1 MKQNR
6 PSLSRRDFLNR
17 TSLAAGMALGAPLI
31 GNTLTGQEKKP
42 DFPTAGA
49 GEGDEIRVGFIGC
62 GKQHEVL
69 LDAMVNIPGVRYVA
83 ACDIMR
89 ERLKKTVGRIRS
101 RFDYRPKHYSDAEE
115 MLEKEAGNM
124 DAVFVA
130 TPDFWHAPHT
140 VMALEAGCHVYC
152 EKMMSHDINEAR
164 RMVEAM
170 DRTGKLCQI
179 GHQRRSNPRYQFV
192 LNELLHKHEIF
203 GRIINLNGQWNRALS
218 SSQDIV
224 MGKPDLLPD
233 AATLRKY
240 GFDAGAEKQLTEEEL
255 RHRFLNW
262 RFYTSLSGGPI
273 SDLGAHQ
280 IDIFNWFLGV
290 RPTSVMASGGR
301 SYFKDREHFDNVM
314 CVFDYDTPEG
324 SSRAFYQVLT
334 TTSAGGGYYETFMG
348 TEGSVEM
355 SEREAFTNIYKESG
369 ASNSEIWDDMV
380 NRGFLKKE
388 AVNYGGGGGG
398 DEIASYASAPPDKYA
413 LPGGLSKPPHQPHVE
428 NFFAAI
434 RGQADLTCDARHAL
448 ESEAPIYWVNPAAES
463 RQIINFTDEHLKV

>member
-1 MKQNR
+1 MK
-6 PSLSRRDFLNR
+6 PKIPALSRREFLNR
-17 TSLAAGMALGAPLI
+17 SSLAAGMALGVPLI
-31 GNTLTGQEKKP
+31 GRGQEPASTP

-49 GEGDEIRVGFIGC
+49 GDGEEIRVGFIGC
-62 GKQHEVL
+62 GRQHEVL
-69 LDAMVNIPGVRYVA
+69 FNAMVNIPGIRYVA

-89 ERLKKTVGRIRS
+89 ERLKGTVGRVRS
-101 RFDYRPKHYSDAEE
+101 RFDYMPNHYMDAEA
-115 MLEKEAGNM
+115 MLEKEADNM

-130 TPDFWHAPHT
+130 TPDFWHSPHT

-152 EKMMSHDINEAR
+152 EKMMAQSIDEAR
-164 RMVEAM
+164 RIVDAAE
-170 DRTGKLCQI
+170 RTGKLCQI

-192 LNELLHKHEIF
+192 LNELLQKHGIF

-224 MGKPDLLPD
+224 YGKPDNLPD

-240 GFDAGAEKQLTEEEL
+240 GFDQGADRKLTEEEL

-262 RFYTSLSGGPI
+262 RFYTALSGGPI

-290 RPTSVMASGGR
+290 QPKSVMASGGR

-314 CVFDYDTPEG
+314 CVFDYETPEG
-324 SSRAFYQVLT
+324 SARAFYQVLT

-348 TEGSVEM
+348 TQGTIEM
-355 SEREAFTNIYKESG
+355 SEREAYTNIYKESG
-369 ASNSEIWDDMV
+369 ADNAAAWSDLVS
-380 NRGFLKKE
+380 RGYLKKE
-388 AVNYGGGGGG
+388 AVGQAAGGS

-413 LPGGLSKPPHQPHVE
+413 LPGGLSKPPHQPHIE

-434 RGQADLTCDARHAL
+434 RGQAELTCDARHAL
-448 ESEAPIYWVNPAAES
+448 ESEAPIYWVNPAANS
-463 RQIINFTDEHLKV
+463 REIIEFTDKHLHA